1 MGYFLELCARI
12 MFRKIL
18 KILLFFGVGATILTL
33 LFRNLNAGFREDC
46 RLKGIPE
53 ADCSLIDKVLYDFST
68 VKPAWILVVILAFTL
83 SNLCRALRWKMLHE
97 PLGYRISLANS
108 LLTTLLG
115 YFANLGLPRMGE
127 VVRAGS
133 LARYERIPLQKVMGT
148 LITDRLMDFISLG
161 FVIGLAFLFEG
172 DTLLRFFSQQSN
184 SGGLLQN
191 PLVLSFFGL
200 CFVLGLAA
208 WIFRAKLPALPVVKK
223 AASVLQGLWEGVRSV
238 FRLRQPVLFLVYS
251 VGIWAMFYL
260 QVYFGFKAF
269 PPTEHLGFGAALM
282 VFVFGTLGFV
292 IPSPGGMGTYH
303 ALAMVGLALYGIKSG
318 DAFSYANISFF
329 TIQIFYN
336 VVAGVSALILLPWL
350 NKKTQ
355 RIQQETA

>member
-1 MGYFLELCARI
+1 MGYFAELCACI

-18 KILLFFGVGATILTL
+18 KFLLFFGVGATILTL

-46 RLKGIPE
+46 WLKGISE
-53 ADCSLIDKVLYDFST
+53 ADCSLTDKLLYDFST
-68 VKPAWILVVILAFTL
+68 IKPVWILLVVAAFTV
-83 SNLCRALRWKMLHE
+83 SNICRALRWQMLHE
-97 PLGYRISLANS
+97 PLGHRIRFANS

-148 LITDRLMDFISLG
+148 LIIDRLMDFISLSL
-161 FVIGLAFLFEG
+161 VIGLAFLFEG
-172 DTLLRFFSQQSN
+172 DTLLRFFSQQSGN
-184 SGGLLQN
+184 GGGSLLQN
-191 PLVLSFFGL
+191 PWVLSGLGL
-200 CFVLGLAA
+200 CLLAGVAA
-208 WIFRAKLPALPVVKK
+208 WIFMAKLSALPVVKK
-223 AASVLQGLWEGVRSV
+223 MMSVFQGLLEGVRSV
-238 FRLRQPVLFLVYS
+238 FRLRQPGLFLVYS
-251 VGIWAMFYL
+251 VGVWAMFYF

-303 ALAMVGLALYGIKSG
+303 ALAMVGLALYGVKSG

-355 RIQQETA
+355 RVQP